1 MITNKFK
8 KELNKNEYYVVNP
21 KTGSQKRLNVNK
33 IVDNAK
39 KALKRA
45 VIVGLAVGTLGTGA
59 LGYIFADEIADFKEE
74 KAYNK
79 AVGTVYSEYKSGHP
93 DYKNDKENICSLID
107 DQGCCYMA
115 YPDKQ
120 LEFILDGN
128 PIVKKCS
135 DPDCRICDKNREIE
149 ESVNDIVR
157 SDPRFTEIVE
167 EHEHNQEMDQVR
179 SK

>member
-1 MITNKFK
+1 MITDRFK

-59 LGYIFADEIADFKEE
+59 IGYIFADEIADFKEE
-74 KAYNK
+74 KQYNK
-79 AVGTVYSEYKSGHP
+79 AVGTVYSEYKSEHP
-93 DYKNDKENICSLID
+93 NYTGDENICSLID

-120 LEFILDGN
+120 LAFILDGN

-135 DPDCRICDKNREIE
+135 DPDCETCDKNRDIE
-149 ESVNDIVR
+149 ASVNDIVKR
-157 SDPRFTEIVE
+157 DPRFTEIVE
-167 EHEHNQEMDQVR
+167 EHEHNTEMDQVR